1 MIKIVS
7 CLMKKWLAVLL
18 LFILI
23 IPTFVQP
30 VKGDGIPITKH
41 DVYST
46 LRENRQ
52 FAYVTVLENS
62 ETIDLFLNVAS
73 LEPNENITVVVPL
86 QTQPFGVAAER
97 MTDKE
102 FMSDHNFDKID
113 EIYKKQTEGLGKL
126 GEEIG
131 NNMRWLGAG
140 EVGGPGGFLL
150 YYIWTMPMLT
160 TGAGGITHY
169 EFEGVSVDIHSFNS
183 SQSLKELYES
193 LNLAVPENVDNIIS
207 KYQDYSIALV
217 NTTTKP
223 PIAEDEFN
231 ALQTQV
237 PEVMDGFKNYVK
249 KHSETLFYTYG
260 SKKYEMMYYGGIVD
274 FGDSELNSLYKNI
287 SNYTL
292 RRYFYKLVL
301 ATYGLVEVEGFQLS
315 ISLPLYN
322 GQAYFP
328 LGTSPSWG
336 KVSKIKIIFE
346 CPDDKEIAFSK
357 DCKNAYYNSKH
368 YSIWE
373 FNDAAPDYDLE
384 GKIQD
389 KGFGTSWDEF
399 MHKSSQ
405 WTYDNSGFLSIL
417 CILLMFILWW
427 FAALLITARFL
438 GWKISKLN
446 VLKLMCISGGATFLC
461 MFLSLFFA
469 VPIIAY
475 IVKRGPDYRIT
486 KSIILSKE
494 RRKTFLPLKT
504 RIGTIFI
511 IAALIILLLGILF
524 IPLFP
529 KIAYVR
535 SYSEDGVTHVSTIP
549 LGSFM
554 VFASPY
560 LLLIGYCLMW
570 KGSYKF
576 SKRYKS
582 LLVTGL
588 LLSIISA
595 VLITPLIVIGMFILS
610 PLTDLVCLYMLTLL
624 ISTLISLII
633 GLCLVL
639 YLYSPKKKDSK
650 NHL

>member
-1 MIKIVS
+1 
-7 CLMKKWLAVLL
+7 MKKWLVVLL
-18 LFILI
+18 FVFI
-23 IPTFVQP
+23 IPTFMQP

-52 FAYVTVLENS
+52 LAYITVLENS
-62 ETIDLFLNVAS
+62 EIIDLFLNVAS
-73 LEPNENITVVVPL
+73 LEPDENITIVVPL
-86 QTQPFGVAAER
+86 QTQPSEVAAEK
-97 MTDKE
+97 MTDEE
-102 FMSDHNFDKID
+102 FMSNHNFDKID
-113 EIYKKQTEGLGKL
+113 EIYRKQTEGLGKL

-131 NNMRWLGAG
+131 YNMRWLGAG
-140 EVGGPGGFLL
+140 EVGGPAGFLL
-150 YYIWTMPMLT
+150 YYFWTMPFGSVG
-160 TGAGGITHY
+160 GAGGITHY

-183 SQSLKELYES
+183 SGSLKEFYES
-193 LNLAVPENVDNIIS
+193 LNLTVPDNVDDVIS
-207 KYQDYSIALV
+207 KYQDYSIALI
-217 NTTTKP
+217 NTTTKS
-223 PIAEDEFN
+223 PIPEDEFN

-237 PEVMDGFKNYVK
+237 PEAIDGFKNYVQN
-249 KHSETLFYTYG
+249 HSETVFYTYG
-260 SKKYEMMYYGGIVD
+260 SKGYGMFYGGITD
-274 FGDSELNSLYKNI
+274 FGDPELNSIYKAI

-292 RRYFYKLVL
+292 RGYFYKLVL

-315 ISLPLYN
+315 MSLPLSN
-322 GQAYFP
+322 KQAYFP

-336 KVSKIKIIFE
+336 SVSKIKIIFE

-357 DCKNAYYNSKH
+357 DCKDVFYNSKH
-368 YSIWE
+368 YYIWE

-384 GKIQD
+384 GKVQD
-389 KGFGTSWDEF
+389 KGLETSWDEC

-405 WTYDNSGFLSIL
+405 WTYDNSGSLSIL
-417 CILLMFILWW
+417 CILLMFIFWW
-427 FAALLITARFL
+427 FVALLVITKFL
-438 GWKISKLN
+438 GWEMSKSN

-469 VPIIAY
+469 IPVIAY

-486 KSIILSKE
+486 KSIIFSKE

-504 RIGTIFI
+504 RIGAIFI

-535 SYSEDGVTHVSTIP
+535 SYSEDGVTQVSTIP
-549 LGSFM
+549 LGMFM

-560 LLLIGYCLMW
+560 LLLIGYCLIW
-570 KGSYKF
+570 KAFHKLSKSYR
-576 SKRYKS
+576 SQVS
-582 LLVTGL
+582 IGL
-588 LLSIISA
+588 ILSITSA
-595 VLITPLIVIGMFILS
+595 VLITPIIIDVFI
-610 PLTDLVCLYMLTLL
+610 PYHMLTDLICLYSIILF

-639 YLYSPKKKDSK
+639 YLCSPKKDDVKKS
-650 NHL
+650 L

>member
-1 MIKIVS
+1 MTKTVS
-7 CLMKKWLAVLL
+7 CLMKQWLVVLL

-23 IPTFVQP
+23 IPTFMQP

-52 FAYVTVLENS
+52 FAYITVLENS

-73 LEPNENITVVVPL
+73 LEPNENITIVVPL
-86 QTQPFGVAAER
+86 QTQPLEVAVEK
-97 MTDKE
+97 MTDEE
-102 FMSDHNFDKID
+102 FMSNHNFDKID
-113 EIYKKQTEGLGKL
+113 EMYRKQTEGLGKL

-131 NNMRWLGAG
+131 YNMRWLGAG
-140 EVGGPGGFLL
+140 EIGGPAGFLL
-150 YYIWTMPMLT
+150 YYFWTMPFGSVG
-160 TGAGGITHY
+160 GAGGITHY

-183 SQSLKELYES
+183 SGSLKEFYES
-193 LNLAVPENVDNIIS
+193 LNLTVPDNVDDIIS
-207 KYQDYSIALV
+207 KYQDYSIALI

-223 PIAEDEFN
+223 PIPEDEFN

-237 PEVMDGFKNYVK
+237 PEAIDGFKNYVQN
-249 KHSETLFYTYG
+249 HSETVFYTYG
-260 SKKYEMMYYGGIVD
+260 SKGYEMYYGGMAN
-274 FGDSELNSLYKNI
+274 FKDSELNSLYWDI

-292 RRYFYKLVL
+292 RGYFYKLVL

-315 ISLPLYN
+315 ISLPLYKK
-322 GQAYFP
+322 QAYFP

-336 KVSKIKIIFE
+336 SVSKIKIIFE
-346 CPDDKEIAFSK
+346 CPNDKEIAFSK
-357 DCKNAYYNSKH
+357 DCKDVYYNSKH
-368 YSIWE
+368 YYIWE

-384 GKIQD
+384 GKVQD
-389 KGFGTSWDEF
+389 KGLETSWDEF

-405 WTYDNSGFLSIL
+405 WTYDNSGSLSIL

-427 FAALLITARFL
+427 FVALLVITRFL
-438 GWKISKLN
+438 GWEISKLN
-446 VLKLMCISGGATFLC
+446 VLKLMCISGGAIFLC

-469 VPIIAY
+469 IPVIAY

-486 KSIILSKE
+486 KSIIFSKE

-504 RIGTIFI
+504 RIGAIFI
-511 IAALIILLLGILF
+511 IAALIILLFGILF

-549 LGSFM
+549 LGVFM
-554 VFASPY
+554 MLVSPY

-570 KGSYKF
+570 KDSRKF
-576 SKRYKS
+576 SKSHKS
-582 LLVTGL
+582 LVPIGL
-588 LLSIISA
+588 MLSIISA
-595 VLITPLIVIGMFILS
+595 VLFTPIIIGMFIPS
-610 PLTDLVCLYMLTLL
+610 SMSTDLICLYSIVLF
-624 ISTLISLII
+624 ISTLIGLII

-639 YLYSPKKKDSK
+639 HLCSPKKQ
-650 NHL
+650 